1 MRQIAERMAAR
12 GHDVTV
18 ATSSHP
24 ERSSKVVNG
33 VTIRAFNAG
42 GKSVYGLHGEIDEYR
57 EFVRTCP
64 FDAILIMAAQQ
75 WSFDALW
82 PVLDDIKARKVFI
95 PCGFSGLY
103 EPDFAEYFR
112 ELPDVL
118 RKFDHLVFNAEKY
131 RDIDFARNIG
141 LTNFTVLPNGI
152 SETDFAREPDPE
164 FRQRMAIP
172 EDAFLFMTVGNPIE
186 AKGHRDVVEAFSHLD
201 TGGRSA
207 VLLSIAGWPVVES
220 RYLRPLKVAV
230 PFVRTMGSRA
240 IAVIRREGWRGLRR
254 PLRWQLEKLRRAVV
268 IRLVNSRL
276 GHIARFIDSAIR
288 RVIYI
293 ARVEGWHGI
302 KQPVVRKLGRR
313 PRTPIEAS
321 PCADMQPEREHVVAA
336 VAPLA
341 SIESIAAKASAQPLK
356 RVILTDLKRPE
367 LIQAY
372 MAADLFVFASRIEY
386 SPLVL
391 YEAAAAGTPFLTVPV
406 GNADEIVRWTG
417 GGLLCEASKDS
428 LGYTRVDPRNLAK
441 AMASCMREPAMLGP
455 LGATGRERW
464 RKYFTWQVVA
474 GYYEDVLSGKT
485 PDIRITDLQSPEQP
499 VLDPLGQPISSV
511 A

>member
-12 GHDVTV
+12 GHHVTV
-18 ATSSHP
+18 ATSNHP
-24 ERSSKVVNG
+24 DRPSKVVNG
-33 VTIRAFNAG
+33 VNIRAFDAG
-42 GKSVYGLHGEIDEYR
+42 GKSVYGLNGEIDEYR

-64 FDAILIMAAQQ
+64 LDAILIMAAQQ

-82 PVLDDIKARKVFI
+82 PVLDGVKARKVFI

-131 RDIDFARNIG
+131 RDIDFVRNIG

-152 SETDFAREPDPE
+152 SETDFEREADAQ

-186 AKGHRDVVEAFSHLD
+186 AKGHREVVEAFSQLD
-201 TGGRSA
+201 TGGRHA
-207 VLLSIAGWPVVES
+207 VLLSIAGWPVIES
-220 RYLRPLKVAV
+220 GYLWRPNAAV
-230 PFVRTMGSRA
+230 RFVGAAASRV
-240 IAVIRREGWRGLRR
+240 IVVIRRDGWRGLQRAVRR
-254 PLRWQLEKLRRAVV
+254 RLEKLRGAVV

-276 GHIARFIDSAIR
+276 GHVARFVDAAIR
-288 RVIYI
+288 RVTSI
-293 ARVEGWHGI
+293 ARAEGWHGI
-302 KQPVVRKLGRR
+302 KQLVLRKLVKR
-313 PRTPIEAS
+313 PSAPIR
-321 PCADMQPEREHVVAA
+321 MQPDEVQVATA
-336 VAPLA
+336 TTPPRLA
-341 SIESIAAKASAQPLK
+341 SIQSIAEKASAQPLK
-356 RVILTDLKRPE
+356 QVILTDLSRPE

-417 GGLLCEASKDS
+417 GGLLCDAFKDS
-428 LGYTRVDPRNLAK
+428 LGYTRVDPRILAK
-441 AMASCMREPAMLGP
+441 AMAGCMRKPDMLGL
-455 LGATGRERW
+455 LGTTGRQRW

-474 GYYEDVLSGKT
+474 GYYEDILLGKI
-485 PDIRITDLQSPEQP
+485 PDIRITDLHSPEQP
-499 VLDPLGQPISSV
+499 TLDPLGQSISSV